1 MLIIIKLLSKISIPF
16 FLNPFF
22 FLDKHLQDNQIG
34 SEGEKWLAKFL
45 KERKRNWF
53 KWFENVKSGNF
64 STLKEMMIQKKANV
78 NWVEKVH
85 FFLFWIFSFRI
96 GFFFIYPLF
105 FLKFHTNTKNKK
117 YKREK
122 HVYIML
128 QR

>member
-1 MLIIIKLLSKISIPF
+1 M
-16 FLNPFF
+16 NWVC
-22 FLDKHLQDNQIG
+22 QIQIRI
-34 SEGEKWLAKFL
+34 KFL

-85 FFLFWIFSFRI
+85 FFFILDFFSVNGKQMSFGI
-96 GFFFIYPLF
+96 GFFFIYPSF
-105 FLKFHTNTKNKK
+105 FLKFHMNTKNKK